1 MQTIQATQDG
11 LCDTFWALNDQR
23 IDLDRRITVLP
34 PYDFSNDILWRE
46 LELVLVKL
54 REVVSQLAKTP
65 ATHIPELRAKA
76 EVLVTLL
83 RSNDTNGGPV
93 IPKDEIWALALS
105 LATDVAGLSGS

>member
-1 MQTIQATQDG
+1 MQTNQATQDR
-11 LCDTFWALNDQR
+11 LYDALWALNDQR
-23 IDLDRRITVLP
+23 IDIDRRITVLP
-34 PYDFSNDILWRE
+34 PDDFSSDTLWRE

-76 EVLVTLL
+76 EVLATLL

-105 LATDVAGLSGS
+105 LTTDVAELFES